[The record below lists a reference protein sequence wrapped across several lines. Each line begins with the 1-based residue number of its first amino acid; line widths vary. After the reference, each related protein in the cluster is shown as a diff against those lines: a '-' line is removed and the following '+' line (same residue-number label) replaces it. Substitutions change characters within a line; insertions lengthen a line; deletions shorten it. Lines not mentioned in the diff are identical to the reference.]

1 VTHDLRAKRGSLQ
14 AAFELWCGWYSSAWV
29 GYYEP
34 PTVSEYEIV
43 TAETSLYGL
52 DARRL
57 IWSGTTETFSPQ
69 DIRKET
75 REYAQVI

>member
-1 VTHDLRAKRGSLQ
+1 M
-14 AAFELWCGWYSSAWV
+14 
-29 GYYEP
+29 
-34 PTVSEYEIV
+34 SEYEIV
-43 TAETSLYGL
+43 SAETSLYGL